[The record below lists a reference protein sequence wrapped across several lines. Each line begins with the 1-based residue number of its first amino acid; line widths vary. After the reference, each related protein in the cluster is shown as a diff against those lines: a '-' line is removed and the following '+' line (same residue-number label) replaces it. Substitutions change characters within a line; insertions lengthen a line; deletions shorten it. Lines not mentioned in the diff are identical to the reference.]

1 MSGLKS
7 LLSRILL
14 WLGVAAFCTAIAVAC
29 SVAQPPPAES
39 SPVPPPATAHAPA
52 AVPPAMGT
60 AATEGLLYAR
70 AACAECHQ
78 VEPAGP
84 EPAYSGAPAFRRIAV
99 TPGMTSIAL
108 LAWLHSSH
116 VNMPQLVVPRDRL
129 DYLLAYFD
137 YLRETNKKQAQ
148 PAR

>member
-7 LLSRILL
+7 LVSRILL
-14 WLGVAAFCTAIAVAC
+14 WLGVAAFCAAIAVAC

-39 SPVPPPATAHAPA
+39 SPVPPPATAHAPVTA
-52 AVPPAMGT
+52 PPAMET
-60 AATEGLLYAR
+60 AAKEGLAYAR
-70 AACAECHQ
+70 AACADCHQ
-78 VEPAGP
+78 VDPMGP
-84 EPAYSGAPAFRRIAV
+84 EPAYSGAPAFDRIAI

-137 YLRETNKKQAQ
+137 YLRETNKKQAK
-148 PAR
+148 PAQ

>member
-1 MSGLKS
+1 MSGRKS
-7 LLSRILL
+7 LLSRVLL

-29 SVAQPPPAES
+29 SVAQSPPAES
-39 SPVPPPATAHAPA
+39 APAPPHLPAPAVLTPPP
-52 AVPPAMGT
+52 MGT
-60 AATEGLLYAR
+60 AATEGLAYAR
-70 AACAECHQ
+70 AACADCHQ
-78 VEPAGP
+78 VDPLGP
-84 EPAYSGAPAFRRIAV
+84 EPAYSRAPAFHEIAI

-116 VNMPQLVVPRDRL
+116 PNMPQLVVPRDRL

-137 YLRETNKKQAQ
+137 YLRQTNKKQAG

>member
-7 LLSRILL
+7 LVSRVLL
-14 WLGVAAFCTAIAVAC
+14 WLGIAAFCTALAVAC

-39 SPVPPPATAHAPA
+39 VPVPPQASRAPVVA
-52 AVPPAMGT
+52 PPPMGT
-60 AATEGLLYAR
+60 AATQGLAYAR

-78 VEPAGP
+78 VDPMGP
-84 EPAYSGAPAFRRIAV
+84 EPAYSGAPAFHKIAI

-116 VNMPQLVVPRDRL
+116 VDMPQLVVPRDRL

-137 YLRETNKKQAQ
+137 YLRATNKKQAE